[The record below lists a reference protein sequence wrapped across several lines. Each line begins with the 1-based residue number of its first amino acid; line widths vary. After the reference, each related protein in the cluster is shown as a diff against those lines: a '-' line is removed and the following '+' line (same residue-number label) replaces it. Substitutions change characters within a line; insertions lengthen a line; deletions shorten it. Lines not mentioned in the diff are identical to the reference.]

1 MATIWT
7 SRYASRVHCLSRSEI
22 RELLRI
28 ATQPNVISFAG
39 GLPAPE
45 AFPLEAIRQATR
57 RVLDKQGSMAL
68 QYSAT
73 EGFEPLRELIARHTL
88 RYGIAARPS
97 NVLITSGSQQALDL
111 IGKLFLEPGDTVLVE
126 DPTYLGAVQAFRAYG
141 VEFLTVPVDH
151 DGIRVD
157 RLEKAL
163 KQKKPKLLY
172 LLPNFQ
178 NPSGVTMSE
187 LRRQEVVEL
196 AQRHGVPIVED
207 DPYGQLRY
215 EGDHLTPLFVLDGEQ
230 GREHHTDDPIRGAH
244 VVYTSTFSKLL
255 APGLRV
261 GWILAPEEVIAQL
274 TLVKQGTDLHTSTF
288 SQVVAYE
295 TCRGGFLDRHVRVI
309 RKLYSERRAAMLAA
323 LERSMPSEVQWTRPL
338 GGLFLWITLPLDID
352 AKDVLEAALKKGVA
366 FVPGGAFHAAGGGK
380 YTMRL
385 NFSYCTPERIDDG
398 IARLAEAVRECLVD
412 STFHSLTR
420 SAGGSESPEGGIEV
434 KS

>member
-7 SRYASRVHCLSRSEI
+7 SRYASRVQRLSRSEI

-45 AFPLEAIRQATR
+45 AFPMEAIREATQ
-57 RVLDKQGSMAL
+57 RVLDQHGARAL

-73 EGFEPLRELIARHTL
+73 EGYEPLRELIARHTL

-151 DGIRVD
+151 DGVRAD
-157 RLEKAL
+157 RLEKVL
-163 KQKKPKLLY
+163 QQKRPKLLY

-187 LRRQEVVEL
+187 LRRQEVVAL
-196 AQRHGVPIVED
+196 AERHALPIVED

-230 GREHHTDDPIRGAH
+230 QRERHSDDPIRGTH

-288 SQVVAYE
+288 SQVVAHE

-309 RKLYSERRAAMLAA
+309 RKLYAERRAAMLAA
-323 LERSMPSEVQWTRPL
+323 LEQHMPSEVQWTRPQ
-338 GGLFLWITLPLDID
+338 GGLFLWITLPFELD
-352 AKDVLEAALKKGVA
+352 AREVLKVALNKGVA
-366 FVPGGAFHAAGGGK
+366 FVPGGAFHAAGGGN

-385 NFSYCTPERIDDG
+385 NFSYCNPERIEDG
-398 IARLAEAVRECLVD
+398 IARLAEAVRECLVE

-420 SAGGSESPEGGIEV
+420 GTGTAEPPEGGIEV

>member
-1 MATIWT
+1 LA
-7 SRYASRVHCLSRSEI
+7 RSEI

-28 ATQPNVISFAG
+28 AMRPEVISFAG

-45 AFPLEAIRQATR
+45 AFPLEAIRDATR
-57 RVLDKQGSMAL
+57 RVLDEHGPMAL

-73 EGFEPLRELIARHTL
+73 EGYEPLREQIARHAF

-97 NVLITSGSQQALDL
+97 NVLITCGSQQALDL

-141 VEFLTVPVDH
+141 VEFLTVPLDH
-151 DGIRVD
+151 DGVRID
-157 RLEKAL
+157 RLEQVL
-163 KQKKPKLLY
+163 RQEKPKLLY

-187 LRRQEVVEL
+187 LRRQEVVQL
-196 AQRHGVPIVED
+196 AARHGLPIVED

-215 EGDHLTPLFVLDGEQ
+215 EGDHLTPLFVLDSELE
-230 GREHHTDDPIRGAH
+230 REPQSGDPVRGAH

-255 APGLRV
+255 APGLRI

-288 SQVVAYE
+288 TQMVAYE
-295 TCRGGFLDRHVRVI
+295 TCRGGFLDRHIRVI

-323 LERSMPSEVQWTRPL
+323 LERHMPAQVQWTRPA
-338 GGLFLWITLPLDID
+338 GGLFLWVTLPFDVD
-352 AKDVLEAALKKGVA
+352 SRGVLEVALRKGVA
-366 FVPGGAFHAAGGGK
+366 FVPGGAFHASGGGS

-385 NFSYCTPERIDDG
+385 NFSYCTPERIDEG
-398 IARLAEAVRECLVD
+398 IERLAEAVRECLVQ
-412 STFHSLTR
+412 SSFHSLAR
-420 SAGGSESPEGGIEV
+420 DPGAADPPEGGIEV